1 MISSHRL
8 IKTALCNGHR
18 GKRQG
23 GTGEQFAVISNQ
35 QELEQH
41 RAVVPKASQSEGFV
55 SPSLTKKQKKKR
67 DLEIPLEL
75 SLMLGFK
82 APECRQETERVKQ
95 QHRMVG
101 NVHFNFSD
109 RRAREFRGLA
119 EQLCHLIRQA

>member
-41 RAVVPKASQSEGFV
+41 RAVAPKASQSEGFV
-55 SPSLTKKQKKKR
+55 SPSLTKKQKKKKR
-67 DLEIPLEL
+67 DLETPLEL
-75 SLMLGFK
+75 SLMLGFR
-82 APECRQETERVKQ
+82 APECRVKT
-95 QHRMVG
+95 R
-101 NVHFNFSD
+101 D
-109 RRAREFRGLA
+109 REGKAAAQNGGKCSF
-119 EQLCHLIRQA
+119 